1 MDKIAT
7 TKDSHYLT
15 IAMTQTRN
23 MIVNTKANAQMIV
36 VTQFAFTIRVNHCLA
51 SVSVPY
57 CLCLELVA
65 LSCMLHM
72 WRHCSWE
79 ELCLIYCHIFSLQ
92 LPTVWAFRSGLFR
105 KSWNNCWMVSN
116 CLYSSILVFLFNNQT
131 MILNFSIE
139 IYKKKLVRRNG
150 FWFNKGHFLRKF
162 N

>member
-79 ELCLIYCHIFSLQ
+79 VVIYFHSNYPLFELFVPDCSGKVGIIVEWSQ
-92 LPTVWAFRSGLFR
+92 IAFIHRF
-105 KSWNNCWMVSN
+105 
-116 CLYSSILVFLFNNQT
+116 
-131 MILNFSIE
+131 
-139 IYKKKLVRRNG
+139 
-150 FWFNKGHFLRKF
+150 
-162 N
+162 